1 MHFPAMRA
9 KWNETSNVCLCIFE
23 TSTDPT
29 QVIIMIY
36 EESVCLNLPG
46 QPVSDRSEHF
56 QVVGLLLVYVFV
68 RYVTITLLSQYVRLN
83 VYHQT
88 MKTY

>member
-1 MHFPAMRA
+1 MKRPMFVSAYLKPRQIPP
-9 KWNETSNVCLCIFE
+9 KSLL
-23 TSTDPT
+23 
-29 QVIIMIY
+29 Y

-56 QVVGLLLVYVFV
+56 QVVDLLLVYVFV
-68 RYVTITLLSQYVRLN
+68 GYVTITLLSQYVRLN